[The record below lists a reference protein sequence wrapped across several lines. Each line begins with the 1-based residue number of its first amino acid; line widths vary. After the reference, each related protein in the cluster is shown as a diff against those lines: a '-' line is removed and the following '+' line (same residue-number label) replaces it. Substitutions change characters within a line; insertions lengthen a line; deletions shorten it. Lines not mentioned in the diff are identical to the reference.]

1 MKKALSLVLSI
12 ILVCSIGI
20 TNVFAEPPTDSMK
33 NGGIIDARFSDF
45 MNVYATLYETSNGFY
60 HVEGGAGADSPSKWV
75 EVTVTIE
82 GCYSDGKYHVID
94 GFEWTASGN
103 LTAATQ
109 ATRDLSGGAYRAHTV
124 AKCYENGVLLET
136 ADAYSN
142 VVNVPF

>member
-1 MKKALSLVLSI
+1 MKKALALVLSI
-12 ILVCSIGI
+12 ILVCSIGV
-20 TNVFAEPPTDSMK
+20 TNVFAESNTDSAK
-33 NGGIIDARFSDF
+33 NSDIIEARFSDF
-45 MNVYATLYETSNGFY
+45 MTVYATLYETSNGFY
-60 HVEGGAGADSPSKWV
+60 HVEGGAGADSPSKRV

-82 GCYSDGKYHVID
+82 GFYSDGQYHPVD
-94 GFEWTASGN
+94 GLEWTASGN

-109 ATRDLSGGAYRAHTV
+109 ATRDLAGGAYRAHTV